1 MRSTTDITRYRARR
15 CVFITL
21 TIGNSSVISLNTSN
35 VIIAGGDP
43 GSIRVRVNGLAP
55 GYDPVTKQV
64 QVLAH

>member
-1 MRSTTDITRYRARR
+1 M
-15 CVFITL
+15 

-35 VIIAGGDP
+35 VIIAGGDT